1 VPEYLAPGVYVEE
14 VSFRSKSIEGVSTS
28 TAAFVG
34 PTLKGPLSLRPD
46 QEGVVTPEVI
56 TSFGEFER
64 VYGGLENLSFG
75 AATDADPDQIN
86 YLAHAAKAF
95 FDNGGRRLFV
105 ARAFTPRADDDDG
118 RAATDP
124 FAGEIAN
131 PDTQARFVARFPGSA
146 GNVSVIV
153 RLDSAP
159 AARRTLQTAPE
170 GSLLRTG
177 ALDPAGP
184 ARMSGARPPFHLSD
198 GDHLLLDVS
207 GAEVDVQIQGTP
219 AEVVGAAVADPADL
233 NLPADAA
240 LAVTVTGWPGA
251 QTIPLTVGETLEE
264 VAARLN
270 TGLRLAHAEVRNDNE
285 LALLSD
291 LSGLGVSITVSA
303 LAELGFNAET
313 TDQGDGNVQRLDA
326 VTLAEINGL
335 LPANAPI
342 RLSQDIDTGGIV
354 ITTTGVGEAATL
366 QAQGNT
372 ARAFGLGNNPTTDTA
387 SPSAAGRAG
396 EAITFLTKTGG
407 AWLDENGVV
416 GNTSVHP
423 FLQTMSVLVRY
434 PDGREVIFEELGL
447 SLAHPRWAGNVL
459 TQNPTR
465 KAEALMNPIYLEV
478 GPTLLANPDL
488 PSILVEGLF
497 VGLTENRFELIGG
510 NDGARPDNAS
520 YQTGFALLSLI
531 DDISIVAAPGFSADP
546 DESAAQAIQNSI
558 VTFVE
563 SRPRYRI
570 AVLDT
575 PSGLTPGEALDW
587 RAQIDT
593 TYAALYYPWVVI
605 PNPNARPGNDRIP
618 KEIILPPS
626 GFIAGI
632 YARSD
637 NNRGVWKPPANET
650 VLGALRFERD
660 ITFGQ
665 QELLN
670 PRGVNCLRFFY
681 GRGYRVWGARTVSSD
696 PEWKYVNVRRYMMY
710 LERSIDVSTQWA
722 VFEPNGEA
730 LWANIRETVSSFLYN
745 EWRSGALLGS
755 KPEEAYFVR
764 CDRST
769 MTQNDLDNGRLI
781 CLIGVAALKP
791 AEFVIFRI
799 GQKTADA
806 RA

>member
-34 PTLKGPLSLRPD
+34 PTPKGPLSLRPN

-64 VYGGLENLSFG
+64 IYGGLENLSFD
-75 AATDADPDQIN
+75 AAHDTNPDQIN

-105 ARAFTPRADDDDG
+105 ARAFTARADNDDG
-118 RAATDP
+118 HAATDP
-124 FAGEIAN
+124 FVGDALDADN
-131 PDTQARFVARFPGSA
+131 RARFRARFPGSA
-146 GNVSVIV
+146 GNITVIV
-153 RLDSAP
+153 RLNSAP
-159 AARRTLQTAPE
+159 AATRTLQTAPE

-184 ARMSGARPPFHLSD
+184 ARLNGARPPFHLSND
-198 GDHLLLDVS
+198 DHLRLDVS
-207 GAEVDVQIQGTP
+207 GQEVDVQVQGTP
-219 AEVVGAAVADPADL
+219 AEVVGAVVADPA
-233 NLPADAA
+233 NLGIPADAT
-240 LAVTVTGWPGA
+240 LDVTVTGWPGP
-251 QTIPLTVGETLEE
+251 QTIPLAEGETLEE

-270 TGLRLAHAEVRNDNE
+270 NGLRLAHAEVRNNNQ
-285 LALLSD
+285 LALISD
-291 LSGLGVSITVSA
+291 LSGQGVSITVGA
-303 LAELGFNAET
+303 RNELGFAAET
-313 TDQGDGNVQRLDA
+313 NDQGGGNVNRLDA
-326 VTLAEINGL
+326 VTLAEINAL
-335 LPANAPI
+335 LPADAAI
-342 RLSQDIDTGGIV
+342 RLSQAADTGGLV
-354 ITTTGVGEAATL
+354 VTTTAVGEEATL

-372 ARAFGLGNNPTTDTA
+372 ARAFGLGNTPATDA
-387 SPSAAGRAG
+387 PSPPSQGRAG
-396 EAITFLTKTGG
+396 EAVTYLTKVGG
-407 AWLDENGVV
+407 NWLDEDNAV
-416 GNTSVHP
+416 GDASVHP
-423 FLQTMSVLVRY
+423 FLQTMSLLVRY
-434 PDGREVIFEELGL
+434 PDGNEVAFEDLGL
-447 SLAHPRWAGNVL
+447 SPTHPRWAGNVL
-459 TQNPTR
+459 TETPTR
-465 KAEALMNPIYLEV
+465 KAEALTNPIYLDI
-478 GPTLLANPDL
+478 GANLLNDPTLQAR
-488 PSILVEGLF
+488 LVEGLF
-497 VGLTENRFELIGG
+497 EGLDENRFELIGG

-520 YQTGFALLSLI
+520 YQTGFELLSVI
-531 DDISIVAAPGFSADP
+531 DDISIVAAPGFSAD
-546 DESAAQAIQNSI
+546 EAAALAIQNSLI
-558 VTFVE
+558 TFAE

-570 AVLDT
+570 AILDT
-575 PSGLTPGEALDW
+575 PPGLIPGEALDW
-587 RAQIDT
+587 RAQIDS
-593 TYAALYYPWVVI
+593 TYAALYYPWVVV
-605 PNPNARPGNDRIP
+605 PNPNARPGNDSIP
-618 KEIILPPS
+618 KEILLPPS
-626 GFIAGI
+626 GFMAGI

-637 NNRGVWKPPANET
+637 NNRGVWKPPANEV

-696 PEWKYVNVRRYMMY
+696 PEWKYVNVRRFMIY
-710 LERSIDVSTQWA
+710 LEKSIDRSTQWA

-730 LWANIRETVSSFLYN
+730 LWTNIRDTVSSFLYN
-745 EWRSGALLGS
+745 EWRSGALLGAS
-755 KPEEAYFVR
+755 PKEAFFVR

-799 GQKTADA
+799 GQKTADS